1 MQPAVNYF
9 PITLLFLLGL
19 DFGHVSCLLHKE
31 RPLDE
36 LETFVNDTRV
46 FVSNEPKMDRIEMAR
61 HLHHGRTDDKHR
73 LPFRPVQR
81 QDGEESL
88 QEWRVEQSEVQR
100 H

>member
-19 DFGHVSCLLHKE
+19 DFGHVSGLLHKE

-36 LETFVNDTRV
+36 LESFVNETRV
-46 FVSNEPKMDRIEMAR
+46 SVSKTLENEGIELPR
-61 HLHHGRTDDKHR
+61 HLHHRRTDGKHR

-88 QEWRVEQSEVQR
+88 QEWCIEQSEVQR